1 MKLEL
6 FKYIDDVLD
15 LFEYHRQELVS
26 INKEV
31 RNYFSDVL
39 KDDERALNLSARIK
53 TPQSLREKL
62 IRRNYYIKYPTPFE
76 GFKKAPDLIGLRIE
90 CRFIK
95 DEKEIY
101 QKIIDE
107 FRIYCGKGY
116 YASNINKNIRLNLE
130 DIQPQVLNNG
140 FKIYKL
146 DGLYK
151 NSKTSYSFE
160 LQIKSLVNL
169 FWGEIDHKILYKN
182 YNYMIVEDFFRD
194 IMHSIIDNLFM
205 VDKQLMILYDHVT
218 NSDASGKDPAEKQL
232 KVLLSKIIHD
242 VFINKIYGELGFV
255 FNIKVSTDIIVD
267 FIFMKLKKNKENS
280 YGEDFISLI
289 NRINEISTLDMN
301 LEEYIN
307 VDEKPKF
314 YDSFTRNIGNLILAS
329 LNKDFEWNIFFKI
342 ITTIDK
348 ESDNQIFEDFIHF
361 VRYQYTLLILNLFEN
376 FDLSEDDKRDIE
388 NFVLNL
394 VIDKFKN
401 NTTLEFLM
409 VKSINKINF
418 ILESLKFSEIEGKE
432 DLKELFKKEYKF

>member
-39 KDDERALNLSARIK
+39 KDDERALNLSTRIK

-76 GFKKAPDLIGLRIE
+76 GFKKVPDLIGLRIE

-107 FRIYCGKGY
+107 FRIYCGNGY

-267 FIFMKLKKNKENS
+267 FIFMKLKKNKDNS

-361 VRYQYTLLILNLFEN
+361 VRYQYTLLILKLFEN

-388 NFVLNL
+388 NFILNL

-418 ILESLKFSEIEGKE
+418 ILESLKFSEIERKE

>member
-39 KDDERALNLSARIK
+39 KDDERALNLSTRIK

-76 GFKKAPDLIGLRIE
+76 GFKKVPDLIGLRIE

-146 DGLYK
+146 DGIYK

-255 FNIKVSTDIIVD
+255 FNIKVSTDIIVE
-267 FIFMKLKKNKENS
+267 FIFMKLKKNKDNS

-388 NFVLNL
+388 NFILNL

>member
-39 KDDERALNLSARIK
+39 KDDERALNLSTRIK

-76 GFKKAPDLIGLRIE
+76 GFKKVPDLIGLRIE

-194 IMHSIIDNLFM
+194 IMNSIIDNLFM

-255 FNIKVSTDIIVD
+255 FNIKASTDIIVE
-267 FIFMKLKKNKENS
+267 FIFMKLKKNKDNS
-280 YGEDFISLI
+280 YGEDFISPI

-361 VRYQYTLLILNLFEN
+361 VRYQYTLLILKLFEN

-394 VIDKFKN
+394 VIEKFKN

-418 ILESLKFSEIEGKE
+418 ILESPKFSEIERKE

>member
-39 KDDERALNLSARIK
+39 KDDERALNLSTRIK

-76 GFKKAPDLIGLRIE
+76 GFKKVPDLIGLRIE

-107 FRIYCGKGY
+107 FRIYCGNGY

-194 IMHSIIDNLFM
+194 IMNSIIDNLFM

-255 FNIKVSTDIIVD
+255 FNIKVSTDIIVE
-267 FIFMKLKKNKENS
+267 FIFMKLKKNKDNS

-342 ITTIDK
+342 ITTIDR

-388 NFVLNL
+388 NFILNL

-418 ILESLKFSEIEGKE
+418 ILESLKFSEIERKE

>member
-39 KDDERALNLSARIK
+39 KDDERALNLSTRIK

-76 GFKKAPDLIGLRIE
+76 GFKKVPDLIGLRIE

-194 IMHSIIDNLFM
+194 IMNSIIDNLFM

-255 FNIKVSTDIIVD
+255 FNIKVSTDIIVE
-267 FIFMKLKKNKENS
+267 FIFMKLKKNKDNS

-394 VIDKFKN
+394 VIEKFKN

-418 ILESLKFSEIEGKE
+418 ILESLKFSEIERKE

>member
-39 KDDERALNLSARIK
+39 KDDERALNLSTRIK

-76 GFKKAPDLIGLRIE
+76 GFKKVPDLIGLRIE

-255 FNIKVSTDIIVD
+255 FNIKASTDIIVD
-267 FIFMKLKKNKENS
+267 FIFMKLKKNKDNS

-342 ITTIDK
+342 ITTIDR

-388 NFVLNL
+388 NFILNL

-418 ILESLKFSEIEGKE
+418 ILESLKFSEIERKE

>member
-39 KDDERALNLSARIK
+39 KDDERALNLSTRIK

-76 GFKKAPDLIGLRIE
+76 GFKKVPDLIGLRIE

-255 FNIKVSTDIIVD
+255 FNIKISTDIIVD
-267 FIFMKLKKNKENS
+267 FIFMKLKKNKDNS

-361 VRYQYTLLILNLFEN
+361 VRYQYTLLILKLFEN

-388 NFVLNL
+388 NFILNL

-418 ILESLKFSEIEGKE
+418 ILESLKFSEIERKE

>member
-39 KDDERALNLSARIK
+39 KDDERALNLSTRIK
-53 TPQSLREKL
+53 TPLSLREKL

-76 GFKKAPDLIGLRIE
+76 GFKKVPDLIGLRIE

-255 FNIKVSTDIIVD
+255 FNIKASTDIIVE
-267 FIFMKLKKNKENS
+267 FIFMKLKKNKDNS

-376 FDLSEDDKRDIE
+376 FELSEDDKRDIE
-388 NFVLNL
+388 NFILNL
-394 VIDKFKN
+394 VIEKFKN

-409 VKSINKINF
+409 VKSINKINS

>member
-15 LFEYHRQELVS
+15 LFEYHRQGLVS

-39 KDDERALNLSARIK
+39 KDDERALNLSTRIK

-76 GFKKAPDLIGLRIE
+76 GFKKVPDLIGLRIE

-255 FNIKVSTDIIVD
+255 FNIKASTDIIVD
-267 FIFMKLKKNKENS
+267 FIFMKLKKNKDNS

-388 NFVLNL
+388 NFILNL

-409 VKSINKINF
+409 VKSINKINS

>member
-39 KDDERALNLSARIK
+39 KDDERALNLSTRIK

-76 GFKKAPDLIGLRIE
+76 GFKKVPDLIGLRIE

-107 FRIYCGKGY
+107 FRIYCGNGY

-194 IMHSIIDNLFM
+194 IMNSIIDNLFM

-255 FNIKVSTDIIVD
+255 FNIKVSTDIIVE
-267 FIFMKLKKNKENS
+267 FIFMKLKKNKDNS

-342 ITTIDK
+342 ITTIDR

-388 NFVLNL
+388 NFILNL

-409 VKSINKINF
+409 VKSINKINS
-418 ILESLKFSEIEGKE
+418 ILESLKFSEIERKE

>member
-39 KDDERALNLSARIK
+39 KDDERALNLSTRIK

-76 GFKKAPDLIGLRIE
+76 GFKKVPDLIGLRIE

-255 FNIKVSTDIIVD
+255 FNIKVSTDIIVE
-267 FIFMKLKKNKENS
+267 FIFMKLKKNKDNS

-342 ITTIDK
+342 ITTIDR

-361 VRYQYTLLILNLFEN
+361 VRYQYTLLILKLFEN

-388 NFVLNL
+388 NFILNL

-418 ILESLKFSEIEGKE
+418 ILESLKFSEIERKE

>member
-39 KDDERALNLSARIK
+39 KDDERALNLSTRIK

-76 GFKKAPDLIGLRIE
+76 GFKKVPDLIGLRIE

-107 FRIYCGKGY
+107 FRIYCGNGY

-194 IMHSIIDNLFM
+194 IMNSIIDNLFM

-255 FNIKVSTDIIVD
+255 FNIKASTDIIVE

-342 ITTIDK
+342 ITTIDR

-388 NFVLNL
+388 NFILNL

-409 VKSINKINF
+409 VKSINKISF
-418 ILESLKFSEIEGKE
+418 ILESLKFSEIERKE

>member
-39 KDDERALNLSARIK
+39 KDDERALNLSTRIK

-76 GFKKAPDLIGLRIE
+76 GFKKVPDLIGLRIE

-255 FNIKVSTDIIVD
+255 FNIKASTDIIVD
-267 FIFMKLKKNKENS
+267 FIFMKLKKNKDNS

-388 NFVLNL
+388 NFILNL

-432 DLKELFKKEYKF
+432 DLIELFKKEYKF

>member
-39 KDDERALNLSARIK
+39 KDDERALNLSTRIK

-76 GFKKAPDLIGLRIE
+76 GFKKVPDLIGLRIE

-107 FRIYCGKGY
+107 FRIYCGNGY

-194 IMHSIIDNLFM
+194 IMNSIIDNLFM

-388 NFVLNL
+388 NFILNL

-418 ILESLKFSEIEGKE
+418 ILESLKFSEIERKE

>member
-39 KDDERALNLSARIK
+39 KDDERALNLSTRIK

-76 GFKKAPDLIGLRIE
+76 GFKKVPDLIGLRIE

-255 FNIKVSTDIIVD
+255 FNIKVSTDIIVE
-267 FIFMKLKKNKENS
+267 FIFMKLKKNKDNS

-376 FDLSEDDKRDIE
+376 FELSEDDKRDIE
-388 NFVLNL
+388 NFILNL

-418 ILESLKFSEIEGKE
+418 ILESLKFSEIERKE

>member
-39 KDDERALNLSARIK
+39 KDDERALNLSTRIK

-76 GFKKAPDLIGLRIE
+76 GFKKVPDLIGLRIE

-107 FRIYCGKGY
+107 FRIYCGNGY

-255 FNIKVSTDIIVD
+255 FNIKVSTDIIVE

>member
-39 KDDERALNLSARIK
+39 KDDERALNLSTRIK

-76 GFKKAPDLIGLRIE
+76 GFKKVPDLIGLRIE

-255 FNIKVSTDIIVD
+255 FNIKVSTDIIVE
-267 FIFMKLKKNKENS
+267 FIFMKLKKNKDNS

-361 VRYQYTLLILNLFEN
+361 VRYQYTLLILKLFEN

-388 NFVLNL
+388 NFILNL

-418 ILESLKFSEIEGKE
+418 ILESLKFSEIERKE
-432 DLKELFKKEYKF
+432 DLIELFKKEYKF

>member
-39 KDDERALNLSARIK
+39 KDDERALNLSTRIK
-53 TPQSLREKL
+53 TPQSLREKS

-76 GFKKAPDLIGLRIE
+76 GFKKVPDLIGLRIE

-255 FNIKVSTDIIVD
+255 FNIKASTDIIVE
-267 FIFMKLKKNKENS
+267 FIFMKLKKNKDNS

-388 NFVLNL
+388 NFILNL

-409 VKSINKINF
+409 VKSINKINS

>member
-39 KDDERALNLSARIK
+39 KDDERALNLSTRIK

-76 GFKKAPDLIGLRIE
+76 GFKKVPDLIGLRIE

-146 DGLYK
+146 DGIYK

-255 FNIKVSTDIIVD
+255 FNIKASTDIIVE
-267 FIFMKLKKNKENS
+267 FIFMKLKKNKDNS

-388 NFVLNL
+388 NFILNL

-409 VKSINKINF
+409 VKSINKINS

>member
-39 KDDERALNLSARIK
+39 KDDERALNLSTRIK

-76 GFKKAPDLIGLRIE
+76 GFKKVPDLIGLRIE

-255 FNIKVSTDIIVD
+255 FNIKASTDIIVD
-267 FIFMKLKKNKENS
+267 FIFMKLKKNKDNS

-361 VRYQYTLLILNLFEN
+361 VRYQYTLLILKLFEN

-388 NFVLNL
+388 NFILNL
-394 VIDKFKN
+394 VIEKFKN

-409 VKSINKINF
+409 VKSINKINS

-432 DLKELFKKEYKF
+432 DLIELFKKEYKF

>member
-39 KDDERALNLSARIK
+39 KDDERALNLSTRIK

-76 GFKKAPDLIGLRIE
+76 GFKKVPDLIGLRIE

-107 FRIYCGKGY
+107 FRIYCGNGY

-255 FNIKVSTDIIVD
+255 FNIKTSTDIIVE
-267 FIFMKLKKNKENS
+267 FIFMKLKKNKDNS

-361 VRYQYTLLILNLFEN
+361 VRYQYTLLILKLFEN

-388 NFVLNL
+388 NFILNL

-418 ILESLKFSEIEGKE
+418 ILESLKFSEIERKE

>member
-39 KDDERALNLSARIK
+39 KDDERALNLSTRIK

-76 GFKKAPDLIGLRIE
+76 GFKKVPDLIGLRIE

-255 FNIKVSTDIIVD
+255 FNIKVSTDIIVE
-267 FIFMKLKKNKENS
+267 FIFMKLKKNKDNS

-388 NFVLNL
+388 NFILNL
-394 VIDKFKN
+394 VIEKFKN

-409 VKSINKINF
+409 VKSINKINS

>member
-39 KDDERALNLSARIK
+39 KDDERALNLSTRIK

-76 GFKKAPDLIGLRIE
+76 GFKKVPDLIGLRIE

-255 FNIKVSTDIIVD
+255 FNIKASTDIIVE
-267 FIFMKLKKNKENS
+267 FIFMKLKKNKDNS

-361 VRYQYTLLILNLFEN
+361 VRYQYTLLILKLFGN

-388 NFVLNL
+388 NFILNL

-418 ILESLKFSEIEGKE
+418 ILESLKFSEIERKE
-432 DLKELFKKEYKF
+432 DLIELFKKEYKF

>member
-39 KDDERALNLSARIK
+39 KDDERALNLSTRIK

-76 GFKKAPDLIGLRIE
+76 GFKKVPDLIGLRIE

-107 FRIYCGKGY
+107 FRIYCGNGY

-255 FNIKVSTDIIVD
+255 FNIKVSTDIIVE
-267 FIFMKLKKNKENS
+267 FIFMKLKKNKDNS

-388 NFVLNL
+388 NFILNL

>member
-39 KDDERALNLSARIK
+39 KDDERALNLSTRIK

-76 GFKKAPDLIGLRIE
+76 GFKKVPDLIGLRIE

-194 IMHSIIDNLFM
+194 IMNSIIDNLFM

-255 FNIKVSTDIIVD
+255 FNIKASTDIIVD
-267 FIFMKLKKNKENS
+267 FIFMKLKKNKDNS

-361 VRYQYTLLILNLFEN
+361 VRYQYTLLILKLFEN

-388 NFVLNL
+388 NFILNL

-418 ILESLKFSEIEGKE
+418 ILESLKFSEIERKE

>member
-39 KDDERALNLSARIK
+39 KDDERALNLSTRIK

-76 GFKKAPDLIGLRIE
+76 GFKKVPDLIGLRIE

-255 FNIKVSTDIIVD
+255 FNIKISTDIIVD
-267 FIFMKLKKNKENS
+267 FIFMKLKKNKDNS

-388 NFVLNL
+388 NFILNL

-418 ILESLKFSEIEGKE
+418 ILESLKFSEIERKE
-432 DLKELFKKEYKF
+432 DLIELFKKEYKF

>member
-39 KDDERALNLSARIK
+39 KDDERALNLSTRIK

-76 GFKKAPDLIGLRIE
+76 GFKKVPDLIGLRIE

-107 FRIYCGKGY
+107 FRIYCDNGY

-194 IMHSIIDNLFM
+194 IMNSIIDNLFM

-342 ITTIDK
+342 ITTIDR

-361 VRYQYTLLILNLFEN
+361 VRYQYTLLILKLFEN

-388 NFVLNL
+388 NFILNL
-394 VIDKFKN
+394 VIEKFKN

-418 ILESLKFSEIEGKE
+418 ILESLKFSEIERKE

>member
-39 KDDERALNLSARIK
+39 KDDERALNLSTRIK

-76 GFKKAPDLIGLRIE
+76 GFKKVPDLIGLRIE

-418 ILESLKFSEIEGKE
+418 ILESLKFSEIERKE

>member
-39 KDDERALNLSARIK
+39 KDDERALNLSTRIK

-76 GFKKAPDLIGLRIE
+76 GFKKVPDLIGLRIE

-255 FNIKVSTDIIVD
+255 FNIKVSTDIIVE
-267 FIFMKLKKNKENS
+267 FIFMKLKKNKDNS

-394 VIDKFKN
+394 VIEKFKN

-418 ILESLKFSEIEGKE
+418 ILESLKFSEIERKE

>member
-39 KDDERALNLSARIK
+39 KDDERALNLSTRIK

-76 GFKKAPDLIGLRIE
+76 GFKKVPDLIGLRIE

-146 DGLYK
+146 DGIYK

-394 VIDKFKN
+394 VIEKFKN

-418 ILESLKFSEIEGKE
+418 ILESLKFSEIERKE

>member
-39 KDDERALNLSARIK
+39 KDDERALNLSTRIK

-76 GFKKAPDLIGLRIE
+76 GFKKVPDLIGLRIE

-146 DGLYK
+146 DGIYK

-388 NFVLNL
+388 NFILNL

-418 ILESLKFSEIEGKE
+418 ILESLKFSEIERKE

>member
-39 KDDERALNLSARIK
+39 KDDERALNLSTRIK

-76 GFKKAPDLIGLRIE
+76 GFKKVPDLIGLRIE

-146 DGLYK
+146 DGIYK

-255 FNIKVSTDIIVD
+255 FNIKASTDIIVE
-267 FIFMKLKKNKENS
+267 FIFMKLKKNKDNS

-388 NFVLNL
+388 NFILNL
-394 VIDKFKN
+394 VIEKFKN

-409 VKSINKINF
+409 VKSINKINS

>member
-39 KDDERALNLSARIK
+39 KDDERALNLSTRIK

-76 GFKKAPDLIGLRIE
+76 GFKKVPDLIGLRIE

-205 VDKQLMILYDHVT
+205 VDKQLMILYGHVT

-255 FNIKVSTDIIVD
+255 FNIKASTDIIVE
-267 FIFMKLKKNKENS
+267 FIFMKLKKNKDNS

-388 NFVLNL
+388 NFILNL
-394 VIDKFKN
+394 VIEKFKN

-409 VKSINKINF
+409 VKSINKINS

>member
-39 KDDERALNLSARIK
+39 KDDERALNLSTRIK

-76 GFKKAPDLIGLRIE
+76 GFKKVPDLIGLRIE

-255 FNIKVSTDIIVD
+255 FNIKASTDIIVE
-267 FIFMKLKKNKENS
+267 FIFMKLKKNKDNS

-307 VDEKPKF
+307 VDENPKF

-388 NFVLNL
+388 NFILNL

-418 ILESLKFSEIEGKE
+418 ILESLKFSEIERKE
-432 DLKELFKKEYKF
+432 DLIELFKKEYKF

>member
-39 KDDERALNLSARIK
+39 KDDERALNLSTRIK

-76 GFKKAPDLIGLRIE
+76 GFKKVPDLIGLRIE

-255 FNIKVSTDIIVD
+255 FNIKASTDIIVE
-267 FIFMKLKKNKENS
+267 FIFMKLKKNKDNS

-388 NFVLNL
+388 NFILNL

-418 ILESLKFSEIEGKE
+418 ILESLKFSEIERKE

>member
-39 KDDERALNLSARIK
+39 KDDERALNLSTRIK

-76 GFKKAPDLIGLRIE
+76 GFKKVPDLIGLRIE

-255 FNIKVSTDIIVD
+255 FNIKVSTDIIVE
-267 FIFMKLKKNKENS
+267 FIFMKLKKNKDNS

-342 ITTIDK
+342 ITTIDR

-361 VRYQYTLLILNLFEN
+361 VRYQYTLLILKLFEN

-388 NFVLNL
+388 NFILNL
-394 VIDKFKN
+394 VIEKFKN

-418 ILESLKFSEIEGKE
+418 ILESLKFSEIERKE

>member
-39 KDDERALNLSARIK
+39 KDDERALNLSTRIK

-76 GFKKAPDLIGLRIE
+76 GFKKVPDLIGLRIE

-255 FNIKVSTDIIVD
+255 FNIKVSTDIIVE
-267 FIFMKLKKNKENS
+267 FIFMKLKKNKDNS

-388 NFVLNL
+388 NFILNL

-432 DLKELFKKEYKF
+432 DLKEFFKKEYKF

>member
-39 KDDERALNLSARIK
+39 KDDERALNLSTRIK

-76 GFKKAPDLIGLRIE
+76 GFKKVPDLIGLRIE

-107 FRIYCGKGY
+107 FRIYCGNGY

-255 FNIKVSTDIIVD
+255 FNIKISTDIIVE
-267 FIFMKLKKNKENS
+267 FIFMKLKKNKDNS

-342 ITTIDK
+342 ITTIDR

-361 VRYQYTLLILNLFEN
+361 VRYQYTLLILKLFEN

-388 NFVLNL
+388 NFILNL

-418 ILESLKFSEIEGKE
+418 ILESLKFSEIERKE

>member
-39 KDDERALNLSARIK
+39 KDDERALNLSTRIK

-76 GFKKAPDLIGLRIE
+76 GFKKVPDLIGLRIE

-255 FNIKVSTDIIVD
+255 FNIKASTDIIVE
-267 FIFMKLKKNKENS
+267 FIFMKLKKNKDNS

-376 FDLSEDDKRDIE
+376 FYLSEDDKRDIE
-388 NFVLNL
+388 NFILNL

-409 VKSINKINF
+409 VKSINKINS

>member
-39 KDDERALNLSARIK
+39 KDDERALNLSTRIK

-76 GFKKAPDLIGLRIE
+76 GFKKVPDLIGLRIE

-255 FNIKVSTDIIVD
+255 FNIKASTDIIVE
-267 FIFMKLKKNKENS
+267 FIFMKLKKNKDNS

-388 NFVLNL
+388 NFILNL
-394 VIDKFKN
+394 VIEKFKN

-409 VKSINKINF
+409 VKSINKINS